1 MALTTEPSANASRM
15 ATIIKST
22 SAAKSSSAIAYQLND
37 VSEQV
42 RCCLDEARSQA
53 EAIVNE
59 ARREAE
65 HIRQMAEEDGLAAAT
80 RRAEAAR
87 DEKLCQELQT
97 LLPAISAV
105 ISQLAD
111 ARQAWLRHWER
122 SAVGLAA
129 RIAER
134 AIRRELSRDP
144 KITLG
149 LLQEALELAAGS
161 PRLKVMLSPTDFQ
174 SLGHQ
179 AKALAS
185 QLAAVA
191 KTQIVPDK
199 SISPGGCRVETAHG
213 VIDEQIETRLQRIAS
228 ELIDDDP

>member
-1 MALTTEPSANASRM
+1 M
-15 ATIIKST
+15 ATIIKQT

-42 RCCLDEARSQA
+42 HRCLDEARSQA

-59 ARREAE
+59 ARGDAE
-65 HIRQMAEEDGLAAAT
+65 HIRQMAEEDGLAAAM
-80 RRAEAAR
+80 RQAEAAL
-87 DEKLCQELQT
+87 DEKIGQQLQT
-97 LLPAISAV
+97 LLPAFSEAIA
-105 ISQLAD
+105 QLAD

-122 SAVGLAA
+122 NGIQLAA
-129 RIAER
+129 RIAQR

-149 LLQEALELAAGS
+149 LIQEALELASGS
-161 PRLKVMLSPTDFQ
+161 PRLKVMLNPADFQ
-174 SLGHQ
+174 SLGNQ
-179 AKALAS
+179 AKALTS

-191 KTQIVPDK
+191 KTEIVPDE
-199 SISPGGCRVETAHG
+199 SISAGGCRVETAHG